1 MQILEVKNLKVI
13 IDKDIILENVNF
25 ELEKGES
32 LAIIG
37 PNGAG
42 KSTLLKALLGFLPHQ
57 GEVKWTPDIKI
68 GYVPQRIEVEKT
80 IPLTVEEFLKLRNQ
94 KIGREQ
100 INEILGNIQLD
111 EKILKAGLGE
121 ISAGQRQ
128 RLFIGWALLENP
140 DVILFDEPTADVDI
154 YGQKSIYEALTLL
167 QKKLQLSII
176 LISHDLHIVYQYTD
190 KVMCL
195 NHSNVCFGEPEEV
208 LTPETI
214 KKVFGAE
221 KGIYRHTHNH

>member
-1 MQILEVKNLKVI
+1 MQILEVKNLKVA
-13 IDKDIILENVNF
+13 IDKDVVLEDINF
-25 ELEKGES
+25 EVEQGES

-42 KSTLLKALLGFLPHQ
+42 KTTLFKALLGFLPHQ
-57 GEVKWTPDIKI
+57 GEIKWAPNIKI

-80 IPLTVEEFLKLRNQ
+80 IPLTVEEFLKLRSE
-94 KIGREQ
+94 KISSER
-100 INEILGNIQLD
+100 IREILANIRLE

-140 DVILFDEPTADVDI
+140 DIILFDEPTADVDI
-154 YGQKSIYEALTLL
+154 YGQESIYQTLESL
-167 QKKLQLSII
+167 QKEFKLSAI
-176 LISHDLHIVYQYTD
+176 LISHDLHIVYQYAD

-195 NHSNVCFGEPEEV
+195 NHKNICFGEPEKI

-214 KKVFGAE
+214 KKVFGSE
-221 KGIYRHTHNH
+221 KGIYQHRH